1 MPTVRSSRH
10 RESINQEC
18 IPRSYDNTSWESL
31 WRTISELCFMF
42 WRPEHSNHPTTATTQ
57 PQQGPNRIKDPT
69 AATTQSQQRPSHS
82 NEPVTATND
91 PVTARTQFIDKQS
104 IDLIMYNLN
113 YFMTKTVGNWRVVT
127 IDVIIKIKGWMFVHY
142 TQTFTHRRWQC
153 KEVTMFELG
162 LFAKQVLIDFSCWM
176 NAIVC

>member
-10 RESINQEC
+10 REFINQEC
-18 IPRSYDNTSWESL
+18 ITRSYDNTSWESL
-31 WRTISELCFMF
+31 WRTISEYRFMF
-42 WRPEHSNHPTTATTQ
+42 WRPEHRNHPTTATTQ
-57 PQQGPNRIKDPT
+57 PQQPPNHSKDPT
-69 AATTQSQQRPSHS
+69 ASTTQPQQWPSHS
-82 NEPVTATND
+82 ND